1 MTIQKDTQMESR
13 NGWHKNTREKT
24 RGEIESLVGKENL
37 TAKELALYLYVDE
50 KTIRNYIRR
59 LCRSGNE
66 LKEADFKSNGKYIV
80 KPEVQKIFIILVN
93 ANWDKSHKHKIRYKK
108 QISEELIE
116 KIENNLDAEDKKRIQ
131 SSEPYLNA
139 KLEKNLIEK
148 YFLAWHMLNEVIFQT
163 DTKIR
168 FRYIEKVIKTVSK
181 MRGIITVNK
190 KTTKRSIDR
199 LKYMM
204 PAYLIDENIS
214 DSLEKALISIMVS
227 KLRKTEIDNEANT
240 DEIIKK
246 LTYNIKAFDED
257 DLRERNELVQEL
269 LFPLNR
275 REQLKQKVDSIF
287 DLTDDLENQI
297 AQFIKDTFD
306 DVYFSVVLKEKG
318 DVKDIDMH
326 GIKEDMY
333 KNFFN
338 IYMELSQYF
347 EVVQSKEY
355 KEYLKIKDTEEFK
368 NLFSK

>member
-190 KTTKRSIDR
+190 KTCLLYTSIFIILSFPPMPPLQILSLIRQASLCYMCPRS
-199 LKYMM
+199 LF
-204 PAYLIDENIS
+204 PASVSYSGSEPLPLLLPS
-214 DSLEKALISIMVS
+214 CQALPV
-227 KLRKTEIDNEANT
+227 RKSSVLWRCRSFSA
-240 DEIIKK
+240 
-246 LTYNIKAFDED
+246 
-257 DLRERNELVQEL
+257 
-269 LFPLNR
+269 LFPLFLMPVSLYCR
-275 REQLKQKVDSIF
+275 FLQQLSLSVHKQAAPYR
-287 DLTDDLENQI
+287 LQ
-297 AQFIKDTFD
+297 
-306 DVYFSVVLKEKG
+306 
-318 DVKDIDMH
+318 
-326 GIKEDMY
+326 
-333 KNFFN
+333 
-338 IYMELSQYF
+338 SQGH
-347 EVVQSKEY
+347 
-355 KEYLKIKDTEEFK
+355 
-368 NLFSK
+368 